1 MLYFRYFQLLKPPH
15 YFRTRDRERDRSLKL
30 LCLYSSDS
38 YSVFWL
44 VLELPDLDFFI
55 LSAVNIRHCLSDLV
69 LYNDLCLKKK
79 KKSLPFVISSF
90 PLSSLNVDIQS
101 VSWPPTIA
109 LPPMNGPSPALQR
122 NMDKWEE
129 NVLIRELET

>member
-79 KKSLPFVISSF
+79 KSLF
-90 PLSSLNVDIQS
+90 PLWSQVFLCLPWMLIFSL
-101 VSWPPTIA
+101 
-109 LPPMNGPSPALQR
+109 SPGHLLLLYLRWMAHLQLCR
-122 NMDKWEE
+122 GIWTNEKRMC
-129 NVLIRELET
+129 